1 MIKDITLGQ
10 YIPGD
15 SALHRAD
22 PRTKIILTFLY
33 MIILFMIKTPAEF
46 MVKTYAGF
54 AAVAFFTLLAIV
66 VSGIPLKYTLKGLKP
81 ILIIIVFTM
90 VINIFSTQGTPVY
103 PTGLLSRI
111 TFEGINTAITM
122 ALRLALLIIG
132 ASLLTLT
139 TTPILLTDGIE
150 KLLQPFKKLGLPAH
164 ELAMMMTIALR
175 FIPTLLEETDKIMKA
190 QSARGAD
197 FDTGNL
203 IQRAKSFIPVLVPL
217 FVSAFRRADE
227 LATAMEARCYRGSIG
242 RTRMRQLKLGR
253 NDVIIASASCIFFA
267 GLLLLQYANLG

>member
-15 SALHRAD
+15 SVLHNAD
-22 PRTKIILTFLY
+22 PRTKIILTFAY
-33 MIILFMIKTPAEF
+33 MIVIFMIKIYPGF
-46 MVKTYAGF
+46 MIITYAGF
-54 AAVAFFTLLAIV
+54 AAVTFFTLLAV
-66 VSGIPLKYTLKGLKP
+66 LLSGIPVKYTLKGLKP
-81 ILIIIVFTM
+81 ILVIIIFTT
-90 VINIFSTQGTPVY
+90 VINIFSTSGTPVFSV
-103 PTGLLSRI
+103 GILKNI
-111 TFEGINTAITM
+111 TYEGINTAIIM

-150 KLLQPFKKLGLPAH
+150 KLLNPFKKLGLPAH

-190 QSARGAD
+190 QTARGAD
-197 FDTGNL
+197 FDSGNL
-203 IQRAKSFIPVLVPL
+203 LRRAKSFIPVLVPL

-227 LATAMEARCYRGSIG
+227 LATAMESRCYRGSTG

-253 NDVIIASASCIFFA
+253 EDFIIASVTSLFFVC
-267 GLLLLQYANLG
+267 LILLQYVI

>member
-1 MIKDITLGQ
+1 MIKDITIGQ
-10 YIPGD
+10 YIPGE
-15 SALHRAD
+15 SMLHRAD
-22 PRTKIILTFLY
+22 PRTKILFTFFYMVLVFLVNSYQGFGILA
-33 MIILFMIKTPAEF
+33 LFTAL
-46 MVKTYAGF
+46 
-54 AAVAFFTLLAIV
+54 AVV
-66 VSGIPLKYTLKGLKP
+66 VSQIPVRYTLKGMKP
-81 ILIIIVFTM
+81 VLVIVLFTT
-90 VINIFSTQGTPVY
+90 VFNVFSTPGTPVSDAW
-103 PTGLLSRI
+103 LLKYI
-111 TFEGINTAITM
+111 TYEGISTAILM
-122 ALRLALLIIG
+122 ALRLSLLIIG

-150 KLLQPFKKLGLPAH
+150 KLLEPFKRFKIPAH

-242 RTRMRQLKLGR
+242 RTRMRQLQFTVVDLGLAA
-253 NDVIIASASCIFFA
+253 VMVVFA
-267 GLLLLQYANLG
+267 VGVLYLNFL